1 MPKNYSAPI
10 FFFWVKDQQMM
21 TLFQNFDKICF
32 FSQKEF
38 AKLHPLRS
46 GVGISLSISSNLN
59 DIVQI
64 RVFYGKYRQNS
75 PFKRPDHLSKGNK
88 G

>member
-46 GVGISLSISSNLN
+46 GVGISLSISCNLN
-59 DIVQI
+59 YFVQI
-64 RVFYGKYRQNS
+64 RVFYGK
-75 PFKRPDHLSKGNK
+75 LSSKFPVQK
-88 G
+88 TQLPQQRK